1 MDLANAIEISKEY
14 SKLGWAIQEQL
25 ERVIDISCSEDL
37 EELIDTGLLNPNA
50 LIYIDEFLEKIS
62 EFVDSDL
69 ERIELIR
76 MAISDR

>member
-1 MDLANAIEISKEY
+1 MDLENAIEISKEY

-25 ERVIDISCSEDL
+25 GRVIDISCSEDL

-62 EFVDSDL
+62 EFVDDDFGK
-69 ERIELIR
+69 IELIR
-76 MAISDR
+76 EIISSR